1 MEQQIAYQVIVTTDW
16 RLNIILTNKRKE
28 QLRSYSHFVTQ
39 EQAAQFAHTLENTVL
54 LGHYTKLTTCPLCG
68 KAFFRQDKLS
78 QMRDG
83 RILHQ
88 RCLDRATKQGKL
100 SVGDCEQYR
109 YRCFPEDI
117 PLFDYSSLT
126 SETNSRDFRYAIQT
140 VSKDV
145 IHLFL
150 IEPWGSITRRICL
163 TYDECLGL
171 IKEIRRRLSQLADA
185 ALAPCSFCGQ
195 MAYIDKTNY
204 LLASG
209 ELIHGNCMERFLQ
222 SRKAAKAKLPAIRL
236 PMRDVFGHHRLFR
249 EKFDTSPF

>member
-88 RCLDRATKQGKL
+88 RCLDRATKQGN
-100 SVGDCEQYR
+100 
-109 YRCFPEDI
+109 
-117 PLFDYSSLT
+117 SLL
-126 SETNSRDFRYAIQT
+126 EI
-140 VSKDV
+140 VSNTDTAV
-145 IHLFL
+145 
-150 IEPWGSITRRICL
+150 
-163 TYDECLGL
+163 
-171 IKEIRRRLSQLADA
+171 
-185 ALAPCSFCGQ
+185 
-195 MAYIDKTNY
+195 
-204 LLASG
+204 
-209 ELIHGNCMERFLQ
+209 
-222 SRKAAKAKLPAIRL
+222 SRKTFPFSTIPA
-236 PMRDVFGHHRLFR
+236 
-249 EKFDTSPF
+249 